1 MKLTSG
7 SIVHSSRSRHDEAS
21 GPIIKPPEQT
31 QEKLPGLLRHSP
43 PLHGFSRLMRIT
55 RVRFRRRCF
64 VSRLMR
70 ITRVRFRCRCFE
82 IMFFKT
88 LPQAL
93 INVNASLPVKEQH
106 VPRVT
111 ATGERSWRVDAEGVT
126 ASVAVGALVHVLAR

>member
-1 MKLTSG
+1 
-7 SIVHSSRSRHDEAS
+7 
-21 GPIIKPPEQT
+21 
-31 QEKLPGLLRHSP
+31 
-43 PLHGFSRLMRIT
+43 
-55 RVRFRRRCF
+55 
-64 VSRLMR
+64 
-70 ITRVRFRCRCFE
+70 
-82 IMFFKT
+82 MFFKT